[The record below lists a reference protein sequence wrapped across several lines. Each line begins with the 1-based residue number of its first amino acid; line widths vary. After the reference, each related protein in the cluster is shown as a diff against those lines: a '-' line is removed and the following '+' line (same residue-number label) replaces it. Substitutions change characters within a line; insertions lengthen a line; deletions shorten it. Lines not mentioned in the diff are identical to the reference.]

1 MRAYSCPSEHVVN
14 NRGHGKQCT
23 ANAKCGTLTF
33 NLCSVCHSD
42 KLVGVFLILELEIKP
57 TADHGKS
64 VTLQVLWEKGV
75 VPGVEIDTWYQGL
88 VTSYNPTSKLHG
100 IRYDDGDFEE
110 EDLTSTSPTKF
121 ELVD

>member
-1 MRAYSCPSEHVVN
+1 M
-14 NRGHGKQCT
+14 
-23 ANAKCGTLTF
+23 
-33 NLCSVCHSD
+33 
-42 KLVGVFLILELEIKP
+42 
-57 TADHGKS
+57 
-64 VTLQVLWEKGV
+64 LWEKGV